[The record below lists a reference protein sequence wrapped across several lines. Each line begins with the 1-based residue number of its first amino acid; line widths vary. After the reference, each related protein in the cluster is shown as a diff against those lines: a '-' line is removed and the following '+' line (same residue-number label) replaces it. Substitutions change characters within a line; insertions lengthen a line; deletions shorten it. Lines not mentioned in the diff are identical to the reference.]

1 MITRRIPRE
10 KPLGSASSPLTA
22 SDIRAI
28 RAAYAKRG
36 PRRMQRELAEQFNVT
51 QPAIHKVVTRQV
63 YPNLD

>member
-1 MITRRIPRE
+1 MISRLIPRE
-10 KPLGSASSPLTA
+10 KPLSASSPLTA

-36 PRRMQRELAEQFNVT
+36 PRRTQRELAEQYGIT

-63 YPNLD
+63 YPEIT